1 MSTLPSECEQ
11 LLISGYV
18 LGDLSPAE
26 ALLFEELLR
35 DNPDLIEQVSAMQQ
49 ALEVAYAPAEVA
61 PPAALR
67 DRLLETANSQKVEPE
82 TAEASVDND
91 EEVAVT
97 TSRLPRGKILGAIA
111 LAIATTIAVT
121 NYLWWQNAIQ
131 TGKRADTQS
140 SQSDRLTYLLQDTDP
155 NKKYTAKL
163 IVDRDRLN
171 ATLVTNDLPPLPS
184 DKVYALWTVV
194 GKDIPYTTD
203 EKGAILTAVFQ
214 VPDSGNLTQEIAVP
228 QPHLE
233 PRTIKKIAITV
244 EDISAPQTHKG
255 SIFISTNN

>member
-1 MSTLPSECEQ
+1 MPTLPSECEQ

-35 DNPDLIEQVSAMQQ
+35 ENPDLIEQVSMMQQ
-49 ALEVAYAPAEVA
+49 VLDLAYAPVEVA
-61 PPAALR
+61 PPDSLR
-67 DRLLETANSQKVEPE
+67 DRLLATANSQKIETETVESSAD
-82 TAEASVDND
+82 TD
-91 EEVAVT
+91 EEVAAT

-111 LAIATTIAVT
+111 LAIATTLAVT

-131 TGKRADTQS
+131 TAKTTDMQS
-140 SQSDRLTYLLQDTDP
+140 TQSDRLTYLLQDKDP

-163 IVDRDRLN
+163 TVDGDRLD
-171 ATLVTNDLPPLPS
+171 ATLVTNDLPPLPP

-214 VPDSGNLTQEIAVP
+214 VPQSGNITQEIAVP

-244 EDISAPQTHKG
+244 EDISAPQAHEG
-255 SIFISTNN
+255 SIFISTND